1 MIQRQHQYEIGCS
14 LKRKLDC
21 KRVSRAEEIAYYD
34 TIQKEYKERKIN
46 TYYEENKYKLMPI
59 IIIGL
64 IITSPFIA
72 SKYIYNYCKNKDCCM
87 IYPEKNSS

>member
-1 MIQRQHQYEIGCS
+1 MIQRQHQSEIDCS
-14 LKRKLDC
+14 LKRKLTC
-21 KRVSRAEEIAYYD
+21 KRAEEIAYYD
-34 TIQKEYKERKIN
+34 TIQKECKERKIN

-72 SKYIYNYCKNKDCCM
+72 SKYIYNYCKNKDCCI
-87 IYPEKNSS
+87 IYPEKNS